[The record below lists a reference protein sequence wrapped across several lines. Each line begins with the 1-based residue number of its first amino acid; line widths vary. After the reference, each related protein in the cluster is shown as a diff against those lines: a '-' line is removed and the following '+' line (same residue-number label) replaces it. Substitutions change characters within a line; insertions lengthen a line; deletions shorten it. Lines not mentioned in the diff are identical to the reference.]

1 MTFALPADLGRLA
14 GAPIRMDVLIGPP
27 GCGKSTWCAHN
38 RPSDAIHNLDT
49 YRIWLTGSA
58 DDQSM
63 NREAVD
69 WQERD
74 MHARLRDGQLVV
86 VDATST
92 VARFRAADLQ
102 AAARYG
108 YRARAVV
115 FRTPLRVCLD
125 RNAGR
130 ERVVPDHV
138 IERKWA
144 EVAALTA
151 DDLYAEGFADVLE
164 VAACAV

>member
-1 MTFALPADLGRLA
+1 MTYPCPADLALLVN
-14 GAPIRMDVLIGPP
+14 APIRMEVLIGPP
-27 GCGKSTWCAHN
+27 GCGKSTWCDQH
-38 RPSDAIHNLDT
+38 RPGDAIHNLDT
-49 YRIWLTGSA
+49 YRLWLTGSA

-74 MHARLRDGQLVV
+74 LHARLREGRLVV

-92 VARFRAADLQ
+92 VPRFRAADLQ

-108 YRARAVV
+108 YRTRAVI
-115 FRTPLRVCLD
+115 FRTPLDVCLH
-125 RNAGR
+125 RNANR

-144 EVAALTA
+144 ETAALTV
-151 DDLYAEGFADVLE
+151 DDLVAEGFADVLE
-164 VAACAV
+164 VAGV

>member
-1 MTFALPADLGRLA
+1 MTYALPADLALLA
-14 GAPIRMDVLIGPP
+14 SAPIRMEVLIGPP
-27 GCGKSTWCAHN
+27 GCGKSTWCTEH

-49 YRIWLTGSA
+49 YRAWLTGSA

-74 MHARLRDGQLVV
+74 MHARLREGQLVV

-92 VARFRAADLQ
+92 VPRFRAADLD

-115 FRTPLRVCLD
+115 FRTPLRTCLE
-125 RNAGR
+125 RNAAR
-130 ERVVPDHV
+130 DRVVPEQV
-138 IERKWA
+138 IERKWS

-151 DDLYAEGFADVLE
+151 EDLYAEGFADVVE
-164 VAACAV
+164 VAA